1 MVEKIRILAVD
12 DEPDL
17 RSLLK
22 IMLERRGYEVTEAA
36 TGQEAVEAVC
46 RGEEFDLVIMDI
58 MMPDLDGVEACRQI
72 RAHSMVPVLF
82 LSAKTHLQ
90 DKTAAYES
98 GGDDYLPKPFSKSE
112 LLLKVDSML
121 RRYRVYLG
129 REQERVSGELVLDE
143 AGRCFFQGGELLEL
157 TEKEFDI
164 LRYFYRHRGQVVDV
178 QGIYEAVWGEKYMSP
193 SNNTVMV
200 HILNLRKKL
209 EADPA
214 NPKLIRTI
222 WGRGYRLE

>member
-1 MVEKIRILAVD
+1 MENEIRILAVD

-17 RSLLK
+17 RSLLR
-22 IMLERRGYEVTEAA
+22 ILLERRGYAVTEAA
-36 TGQEAVEAVC
+36 SGLEAVELV
-46 RGEEFDLVIMDI
+46 RDGGSFDLIIMDI
-58 MMPDLDGVEACRQI
+58 MMPDLSGVEACRQI
-72 RAHSMVPVLF
+72 REFCLAPVLF
-82 LSAKTHLQ
+82 LSAKTRLE
-90 DKTAAYES
+90 DKTQAYES
-98 GGDDYLPKPFSKSE
+98 GGDDYLPKPFSKAE

-121 RRYRVYLG
+121 RRYRIYG
-129 REQERVSGELVLDE
+129 KEQERPSGDLVLDE
-143 AGRCFFQGGELLEL
+143 EGKYFLRGGEMLDL
-157 TEKEFDI
+157 TEKEFAI
-164 LRYFYRHRGQVVDV
+164 LQYFYTHRGQVVDV
-178 QGIYEAVWGEKYMSP
+178 QGIYEAVWKEQYMAP